1 MAELINQ
8 IATFLEHALLVFGY
22 PGMFVVQVLENV
34 FTPLPTEPLLP
45 LAGMMAA
52 QGKINLIGIWAVA
65 VAGSTTGSFI
75 LYQVGKR
82 GGEPAVRAL
91 IRRWGKYTG
100 MSDGML
106 DTTLKL
112 FKQYGGWMVFFGR
125 FLPVVRPTMSIVS
138 GMSKLPLKIFIPCTA
153 LSTGFAISVYMGLGY
168 VLGENWRSILDIIR
182 QNEPLIIAGVA
193 VVGIVGAI
201 LIIWRLL
208 KVRELRQAAEAVRLD
223 IIRQMAAEQARD
235 E

>member
-1 MAELINQ
+1 MAEIISQ
-8 IATFLEHALLVFGY
+8 IVTFLENVLSVFGY

-65 VAGSTTGSFI
+65 VAGSTTGSLI

-82 GGEPAVRAL
+82 GGEPVVRAL

-100 MSDGML
+100 MSEGML

-153 LSTGFAISVYMGLGY
+153 LSTGFAISIYMVLGY
-168 VLGENWRSILDIIR
+168 VLGENWRSILDIVR
-182 QNEPLIIAGVA
+182 QHEPLIIVGVGVA
-193 VVGIVGAI
+193 GMVVASYLVWRGLKIRDMRRSAEVIRLEIVSQTI
-201 LIIWRLL
+201 
-208 KVRELRQAAEAVRLD
+208 REQSLE
-223 IIRQMAAEQARD
+223 E
-235 E
+235 

>member
-8 IATFLEHALLVFGY
+8 ITMFMEHVLLVFGY
-22 PGMFVVQVLENV
+22 PGMFAVQVLENV
-34 FTPLPTEPLLP
+34 FTPIPTEPLLP

-75 LYQVGKR
+75 LYQIGKR
-82 GGEPAVRAL
+82 GGERTVRAL
-91 IRRWGKYTG
+91 IRRWGIYMG
-100 MSDGML
+100 MNEAML
-106 DTTLKL
+106 DTTLRL

-153 LSTGFAISVYMGLGY
+153 LSTGIGISLYIGVGY
-168 VLGENWRSILDIIR
+168 VLGENWRSVLDIIR
-182 QNEPLIIAGVA
+182 QYEPLFI
-193 VVGIVGAI
+193 VGIVVMGSAVGSYM
-201 LIIWRLL
+201 LWKVL
-208 KVRELRQAAEAVRLD
+208 KIREMRRSAEAND
-223 IIRQMAAEQARD
+223 
-235 E
+235 